1 MFHCLPNV
9 IETSPQCRDIIWK
22 SIFLCPILLFCF
34 KNFIHIYMLISNHQI
49 LSFYIVLV
57 IIGFLRCRNIYA
69 CPFLWNLWISITCPK
84 PFLFNIKNHK
94 TSLVGRFGNY
104 TWLSFMSDMQKLFC
118 GIRKHYACI
127 LPVGTRTWIACFAE
141 G

>member
-1 MFHCLPNV
+1 
-9 IETSPQCRDIIWK
+9 
-22 SIFLCPILLFCF
+22 
-34 KNFIHIYMLISNHQI
+34 MLISNHQI

-57 IIGFLRCRNIYA
+57 IIGFLRCRDIYA

-84 PFLFNIKNHK
+84 PFLFNLKNHK

-127 LPVGTRTWIACFAE
+127 LPIWYAYMNSLFCRGLVISCWFLSFHNILGMIKHIISHHQYIDKGIVVFWI
-141 G
+141 